1 MNPHQ
6 RREKKVS
13 TVSAASDSESTTQQA
28 TPSLTPSPNH
38 SQDIKTQPVIPP
50 TNPLSAL
57 SSGLL
62 SAGNLNNLNVAHLV
76 NNLSGLGDLSNLAS
90 LGNLASLSI

>member
-1 MNPHQ
+1 M
-6 RREKKVS
+6 
-13 TVSAASDSESTTQQA
+13 
-28 TPSLTPSPNH
+28 TPSPNH
-38 SQDIKTQPVIPP
+38 SQDSKTQPVIPP

-90 LGNLASLSI
+90 LGNLASLSNLASLAQLPIDLSNLGSLLTRQQQVI